1 MNHMRKKRGNDS
13 KWEKK
18 NTHIYKLIN
27 EDQNFK
33 KKIHCQLG
41 LNGKIKNNKTFIK
54 ELRKKNKKS

>member
-33 KKIHCQLG
+33 KKNTLSTWI
-41 LNGKIKNNKTFIK
+41 
-54 ELRKKNKKS
+54 EW

>member
-1 MNHMRKKRGNDS
+1 MGK
-13 KWEKK
+13 KK
-18 NTHIYKLIN
+18 NTHTHTHIYKLIN